1 MVDPNVV
8 QDFTRRKADDA
19 LIQCLLETLGRARD
33 QAEPVGV
40 GPLVCS
46 LLNTTEAEAL
56 LPRPALAQLQNRI
69 VSEGLHSRLT
79 GMSGLE
85 GLLQH
90 AVKVTDRLQLAKV
103 NIPSLLRCVVSLPA
117 AQSGLLL
124 RFQDILRDSGI
135 MALGP
140 AEAPQDSDFRYPGLG
155 YGIDLTRKMAAV
167 AEPPLIGREAELG
180 RLMQVLLANRS
191 PILTG
196 SPGVGKSA
204 LVEGLAWLLSRPT
217 AAVPEEMWSLRV
229 IGVSVSDLI
238 AGSSVRGSLEQRLNE
253 FVEHLSASP
262 NLVAFID
269 EIHALLAGG
278 QDSGQV
284 IVDTIKPGLAR
295 GSVRIIGATTE
306 AEYQRYFA
314 GDRALRERF
323 RDIRLEG
330 PTREQ
335 AIEILRRRGTGLFSE
350 PVRNR
355 GVTLGDGAI
364 ETAVSLSL
372 THFRDYGFPRKPIWL
387 LQEAASRKAFELATR
402 PAELS
407 NSADIT
413 GNDVAE
419 VAADELGLPAE
430 ALRGGSQ
437 ARLQLLSRGLTRELV
452 GQEDA
457 TAVMLECL
465 CGAFSGLANNARP
478 LSVMLLHGPP
488 GVGKSKACRI
498 FAREICGSEQAV
510 FTLNMPEYLEQNS
523 VNRFA
528 GSGPGYRDSGES
540 WTVFTAVR
548 SRPSMVVVLDRLDR
562 LTDEMRR
569 LVGDV
574 LGGYA
579 ADGMGRFTDF
589 SKCIFVLIAGPD
601 LSNRLEE
608 AQDQREAD
616 QILAFHLGGQI
627 AAMLN
632 RVIGFGPLSRDHLS
646 GILNIMIE
654 EKRRQIDE
662 RDDMA
667 QHVLEMLRGG
677 DMFEGIIDDAVQ
689 SGSNG
694 NTLAVA
700 FDRAVQRVVWR
711 RLGPQFQTSVQ
722 AQ

>member
-1 MVDPNVV
+1 L
-8 QDFTRRKADDA
+8 T
-19 LIQCLLETLGRARD
+19 
-33 QAEPVGV
+33 
-40 GPLVCS
+40 CS
-46 LLNTTEAEAL
+46 LLQTTDAEVI
-56 LPRPALAQLQNRI
+56 LPRPALSQLQNRI
-69 VSEGLHSRLT
+69 VGEDLPSRLT
-79 GMSGLE
+79 GMAGLE
-85 GLLQH
+85 SLLQH
-90 AVKVTDRLQLAKV
+90 AVKVTDRLQMSKV
-103 NIPSLLRCVVSLPA
+103 NIPSLLRCIVSLPVEH
-117 AQSGLLL
+117 SGPLL
-124 RFQDILRDSGI
+124 RLQDILRDDGI

-140 AEAPQDSDFRYPGLG
+140 VGAPQDSDFRYEGLG
-155 YGIDLTRKMAAV
+155 YGIDLTRKMSAV
-167 AEPPLIGREAELG
+167 PEPPLIGREAELG

-238 AGSSVRGSLEQRLNE
+238 AGSSVRGSLEKRLND
-253 FVEHLSASP
+253 FVEHLSATP

-295 GSVRIIGATTE
+295 GSVRIVGATTE

-323 RDIRLEG
+323 RDIRLEE

-335 AIEILRRRGTGLFSE
+335 AIEILRRRGAGLFSD

-355 GVTLGDGAI
+355 GVGLGDGAI
-364 ETAVSLSL
+364 ETAVNLSL
-372 THFRDYGFPRKPIWL
+372 AHFRDYGFPRKPIWL

-402 PAELS
+402 PAEEF

-437 ARLQLLSRGLTRELV
+437 ARLQLLSHGLSRELV
-452 GQEDA
+452 GQEDS
-457 TAVMLECL
+457 TAAMLECL
-465 CGAFSGLANNARP
+465 CGAFSGFANTARP

-510 FTLNMPEYLEQNS
+510 FTLNMPEYQEQNS
-523 VNRFA
+523 VNKFA

-540 WTVFTAVR
+540 WTLFTAVR
-548 SRPSMVVVLDRLDR
+548 SRPSLVVVLDRLDR

-569 LVGDV
+569 VVADV

-579 ADGMGRFTDF
+579 ADGMGRYADF
-589 SKCIFVLIAGPD
+589 SKCIFALIAGPD
-601 LSNRLEE
+601 LSSRLDE
-608 AQDQREAD
+608 ARDQREAD
-616 QILAFHLGGQI
+616 QILTFHLGGQI

-646 GILNIMIE
+646 DILNIMIE

-662 RDDMA
+662 RDDMV
-667 QHVLEMLRGG
+667 QHVLESLRDDDML
-677 DMFEGIIDDAVQ
+677 ESIIDDAVQ

-700 FDRAVQRVVWR
+700 FDRAVQRVVWQR
-711 RLGPQFQTSVQ
+711 VGPQFQSVVE
-722 AQ
+722 AR